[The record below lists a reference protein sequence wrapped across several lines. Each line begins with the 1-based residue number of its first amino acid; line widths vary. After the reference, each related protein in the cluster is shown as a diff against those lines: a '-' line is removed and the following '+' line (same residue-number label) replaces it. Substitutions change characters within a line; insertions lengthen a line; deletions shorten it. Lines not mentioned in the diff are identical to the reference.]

1 MRKPR
6 DPLGRIQKLE
16 AIMRPNKDWRQ
27 MSLDEFFAMSAD
39 RLRNRIL
46 NKISDEVR
54 AFAAE
59 MDDETLVRSMI
70 ELHQQ
75 GLFGHTVEGSV

>member
-16 AIMRPNKDWRQ
+16 ALIRPNKDWRQ

-39 RLRNRIL
+39 RMRNKLL
-46 NKISDEVR
+46 NKIGEDVR
-54 AFAAE
+54 EFVAE
-59 MDDETLVRSMI
+59 MDDKTLVRSMI

-75 GLFGHTVEGSV
+75 GLFGHSAEGHV

>member
-16 AIMRPNKDWRQ
+16 ALMRPNKDWRQ

-39 RLRNRIL
+39 RMRNRLL
-46 NKISDEVR
+46 NKLGDNIRV
-54 AFAAE
+54 FAAD
-59 MDDETLVRSMI
+59 MDDETLVRSII

-75 GLFGHTVEGSV
+75 GIFGHSAEGSV